1 MRGFFDTQINKIM
14 SNYEIVINDI
24 KLNFKDSKYSTSQL
38 LDNTGLDKN
47 TARDAIKNKTS
58 RSISNYIRFYRLN
71 YAQELLKKGEKNVSE
86 IAYDSGF
93 SSLSYFS
100 KSFKDE
106 FGYSPNA
113 SLNNVKLTRQFKTA
127 MISAIQNKKNLSY
140 LVYSILLIFIVI
152 LLVPYFNFIDNSEK
166 ENKKLML
173 QDYSK
178 INNLEYNT
186 LLINDTVLL
195 SPKMRNYNISWRTSD
210 NFEWCKL
217 TKLNDSFALF
227 PTKMSSD
234 YNQIKV
240 EQPGKESF
248 QFFTSAKMF
257 KNVKVTLDD
266 KQDEEGIYF
275 PETDLFLANTN
286 YSKSHENLLIKPFY
300 MDRYEVSNKEFKEFV
315 DANGYYREEYWPT
328 KLMHNGTEISFND
341 VKTSFVDKSN
351 FPSPK
356 NWVQGTYENGKD
368 LFPVSG
374 ISWYEA
380 SAYAKFRNMSLPS
393 VAEWFYAFDRNRP
406 ERALKNANINSYN
419 YTKSRI
425 ESNSVN
431 NNGIFDMAGN
441 VREWVSNNIKDDHSK
456 GILGGSFADDTYVP
470 FDFYSQYA
478 WNRSSYNGLRL
489 VKKIEPDNSG
499 EIFYKREKLRNFYE
513 NYRTT
518 EKEWNLME
526 SLYMYDKNK
535 ISFESVNTSKVTG
548 QEFYCTSSN
557 VISSNMTMPIHHLQ
571 ANPNVKSKKAII
583 YFPGS
588 NALYRD
594 KLNYPTS
601 VTAMVNSGIDV
612 IFPEYLSTYSRKD
625 EMKTDIGN
633 TSMNYRD
640 HLITWVKEVRYA
652 VDYAI
657 ENGYEPHYFGV
668 SWGGQVGVNILAIEK
683 RFKTGVLFVGG
694 ISLDDV
700 REEIQPEK
708 YAARIKT
715 PTLLLNG
722 RYDFYFPYQSSQL
735 PLYNLMDL
743 NDNNKRH
750 VVVDYAHYVPMHI
763 VRDETL
769 KWINNK

>member
-1 MRGFFDTQINKIM
+1 MK
-14 SNYEIVINDI
+14 SNYEVVLEDIN
-24 KLNFKDSKYSTSQL
+24 LNFKDSKYSTSQL
-38 LDNTGLDKN
+38 LENTGLDKN

-71 YAQELLKKGEKNVSE
+71 YAQELLKTGKKNVSE

-113 SLNNVKLTRQFKTA
+113 SLNNTKLTRQFKNA
-127 MISAIQNKKNLSY
+127 MISVIRNKSNLSY
-140 LVYSILLIFIVI
+140 LIYSILFALILI
-152 LLVPYFNFIDNSEK
+152 LLVPYINVIDNSEK

-173 QDYSK
+173 QEYSK
-178 INNLEYNT
+178 INNLEYES
-186 LLINDTVLL
+186 LLINDSVLL
-195 SPKMRNYNISWRTSD
+195 SKKIRNYNISWRTSD
-210 NFEWCKL
+210 KFEWSKL
-217 TKLNDSFALF
+217 TKINDSLVLF
-227 PTKMSSD
+227 PSELISV

-240 EQPGKESF
+240 EQDGKESF
-248 QFFTSAKMF
+248 QFFTSARNF
-257 KNVKVTLDD
+257 KNVKITLDN
-266 KQDEEGIYF
+266 KLNEEGVYF

-300 MDRYEVSNKEFKEFV
+300 MDKYEVSNKDYKEFV
-315 DANGYYREEYWPT
+315 DANGYYREEFWPID
-328 KLMHNGTEISFND
+328 LMYEGEPISFND
-341 VKTSFVDKSN
+341 VKTTFVDKAN

-356 NWVQGTYENGKD
+356 DWYQGTYENGKE
-368 LFPVSG
+368 LYPVSG

-380 SAYAKFRNMSLPS
+380 YAYAKFRNMSLPS

-425 ESNSVN
+425 ESDSEN

-441 VREWVSNNIKDDHSK
+441 VREWVSNNIKDENSR
-456 GILGGSFADDTYVP
+456 GILGGSFVDDTYVP
-470 FDFYSQYA
+470 FEFYSQNA
-478 WNRSSYNGLRL
+478 WNRSSYNGIRL
-489 VKKIEPDNSG
+489 VKKIESDNSG
-499 EIFYKREKLRNFYE
+499 EIFYKREKIRNFYE

-518 EKEWNLME
+518 EKEWDLIE
-526 SLYMYDKNK
+526 SLFMYDKNN
-535 ISFESVNTSKVTG
+535 INFEHLETSKVTD
-548 QEFYCTSSN
+548 QEFYCRSSNITSSN
-557 VISSNMTMPIHHLQ
+557 FTMPVHHLLSD
-571 ANPNVKSKKAII
+571 PEIKSKKALI

-588 NALYRD
+588 NALLRD
-594 KLNYPTS
+594 KITYPTWM
-601 VTAMVNSGIDV
+601 TEMVNSGVDV
-612 IFPEYLSTYSRKD
+612 IFPEYLSTYSRQD
-625 EMKTDIGN
+625 GIVTDIGN
-633 TSMNYRD
+633 TTMNYRD

-657 ENGYEPHYFGV
+657 QNGYEPHYFGV
-668 SWGGQVGVNILAIEK
+668 SWGGQVGVNILAIED
-683 RFKTGVLFVGG
+683 RFKTGILYVGG
-694 ISLDDV
+694 ISLDNV

-735 PLYNLMDL
+735 PLFNLMNL
-743 NDNNKRH
+743 DNNSKRH
-750 VVVDYAHYVPMHI
+750 VVVDYAHYVPTHI
-763 VRDETL
+763 VREETL
-769 KWINNK
+769 EWINNK

>member
-1 MRGFFDTQINKIM
+1 MK
-14 SNYEIVINDI
+14 SNYEIVLEDIN
-24 KLNFKDSKYSTSQL
+24 LNFKDSKYSTSQL
-38 LDNTGLDKN
+38 LENTGLDKN

-71 YAQELLKKGEKNVSE
+71 YAQELLKTGKKNVSE

-113 SLNNVKLTRQFKTA
+113 SLNNIKLTRQFKNT
-127 MISAIQNKKNLSY
+127 MISVIRNKSNLSY
-140 LVYSILLIFIVI
+140 LIYSILFALILI
-152 LLVPYFNFIDNSEK
+152 LLVPYINVIDNSEK

-173 QDYSK
+173 QEYSK
-178 INNLEYNT
+178 INNLEYES
-186 LLINDTVLL
+186 LLINDSVLL
-195 SPKMRNYNISWRTSD
+195 SKKIRNYNISWRTSD
-210 NFEWCKL
+210 KFKWSKL
-217 TKLNDSFALF
+217 TKINDSLVLF
-227 PTKMSSD
+227 PSELISV

-240 EQPGKESF
+240 EQDGKESF
-248 QFFTSAKMF
+248 QFFTSARMF
-257 KNVKVTLDD
+257 NQIKITLDD
-266 KQDEEGIYF
+266 KLDEEGIYF
-275 PETDLFLANTN
+275 PERDVFLANTN

-300 MDRYEVSNKEFKEFV
+300 MDKYEVSNKDYKEFV
-315 DANGYYREEYWPT
+315 DSNGYYREEFWPVD
-328 KLMHNGTEISFND
+328 LMHEGKKISFSE
-341 VKTSFVDKSN
+341 VKTSFVDKAN

-356 NWVQGTYENGKD
+356 DWYQGTYENGKE
-368 LFPVSG
+368 LYPVSG

-380 SAYAKFRNMSLPS
+380 YAYAKFRNMSLPS

-425 ESNSVN
+425 ESDSEN

-441 VREWVSNNIKDDHSK
+441 VREWVSNNIKDKNSR

-470 FDFYSQYA
+470 FDFYSQNA
-478 WNRSSYNGLRL
+478 WNRSSYNGIRL

-513 NYRTT
+513 NFRTT
-518 EKEWNLME
+518 DKEWDLIE
-526 SLYMYDKNK
+526 SLFMYDKNK
-535 ISFESVNTSKVTG
+535 VNFEQLETSKVTG
-548 QEFYCTSSN
+548 QEFYC
-557 VISSNMTMPIHHLQ
+557 ISSNIITSNTTIPVHHLQ

-594 KLNYPTS
+594 KLNYPAS
-601 VTAMVNSGIDV
+601 VTAIVNSGVDV

-625 EMKTDIGN
+625 GMKTDIGN
-633 TSMNYRD
+633 TTMNYRD

-657 ENGYEPHYFGV
+657 QNGYEPHYFGV
-668 SWGGQVGVNILAIEK
+668 SWGGQVGVNILAIEN
-683 RFKTGVLFVGG
+683 RFKTGILYVGG
-694 ISLDDV
+694 ISLDEV

-735 PLYNLMDL
+735 PLFNLMNLD
-743 NDNNKRH
+743 NNNKRH
-750 VVVDYAHYVPMHI
+750 VVVDYAHYVPTHI
-763 VRDETL
+763 VKEETL

>member
-127 MISAIQNKKNLSY
+127 MISTIQNKKNLSY

-240 EQPGKESF
+240 EQAGKESF

-257 KNVKVTLDD
+257 KNVKITLDD

-275 PETDLFLANTN
+275 PEIDLFLANTN

-470 FDFYSQYA
+470 FDFYSQDA

-769 KWINNK
+769 KWIYNK

>member
-71 YAQELLKKGEKNVSE
+71 YAQELLKKGKKNVSE

-127 MISAIQNKKNLSY
+127 MISTIQNKKNLSY

-217 TKLNDSFALF
+217 TKINDSLALF
-227 PTKMSSD
+227 PSEIISV

-441 VREWVSNNIKDDHSK
+441 VREWVSNNIIDDHSK

-470 FDFYSQYA
+470 FDFYSQDA

>member
-1 MRGFFDTQINKIM
+1 MK
-14 SNYEIVINDI
+14 SNYEIVLEDIN
-24 KLNFKDSKYSTSQL
+24 LNFKDSKYSTSQL
-38 LDNTGLDKN
+38 LENTGLDKN

-71 YAQELLKKGEKNVSE
+71 YAQELLKTGKKNVSE

-113 SLNNVKLTRQFKTA
+113 SLNNVKLTRQFKNA
-127 MISAIQNKKNLSY
+127 MISVIRNKSNLSY
-140 LVYSILLIFIVI
+140 LIYSILFALILI
-152 LLVPYFNFIDNSEK
+152 LLVPYINVIDNSEK

-173 QDYSK
+173 QEYSK
-178 INNLEYNT
+178 INNLEYES
-186 LLINDTVLL
+186 LLINDSVLL
-195 SPKMRNYNISWRTSD
+195 SKKIRNYNISWRTSD
-210 NFEWCKL
+210 KFEWSKL
-217 TKLNDSFALF
+217 TKINDSLVLF
-227 PTKMSSD
+227 PSELISV

-240 EQPGKESF
+240 EQDGKESF
-248 QFFTSAKMF
+248 QFFTSARNF
-257 KNVKVTLDD
+257 KNVKITLDN
-266 KQDEEGIYF
+266 KLNEEGVYF
-275 PETDLFLANTN
+275 PERDVFLANTN

-300 MDRYEVSNKEFKEFV
+300 MDKYEVSNKDYKEFV
-315 DANGYYREEYWPT
+315 DANGYYREEFWPIDI
-328 KLMHNGTEISFND
+328 MYEGEPISFND
-341 VKTSFVDKSN
+341 VKTTFVDKAN

-356 NWVQGTYENGKD
+356 DWYQGTYENGKE
-368 LFPVSG
+368 LYPVSG

-380 SAYAKFRNMSLPS
+380 YAYAKFRNMSLPS

-425 ESNSVN
+425 ESDSEN

-441 VREWVSNNIKDDHSK
+441 VREWVSNNIKDENSR
-456 GILGGSFADDTYVP
+456 GILGGSFVDDTYVP
-470 FDFYSQYA
+470 FEFYSQNA
-478 WNRSSYNGLRL
+478 WNRSSYNGIRL
-489 VKKIEPDNSG
+489 VKKIESDNSG

-518 EKEWNLME
+518 EKEWDLIE
-526 SLYMYDKNK
+526 SLFMYDKNN
-535 ISFESVNTSKVTG
+535 INFEQFETSKVTD
-548 QEFYCTSSN
+548 QEFYCRSSNITSSN
-557 VISSNMTMPIHHLQ
+557 FTMPVHHLLSD
-571 ANPNVKSKKAII
+571 PEIKSKKALI

-588 NALYRD
+588 NALLRD
-594 KLNYPTS
+594 KITYPTWM
-601 VTAMVNSGIDV
+601 TEMVNSGVDV
-612 IFPEYLSTYSRKD
+612 IFPEYLSTYSRQD
-625 EMKTDIGN
+625 GMNTDIGN
-633 TSMNYRD
+633 TTMNYRD

-657 ENGYEPHYFGV
+657 QNGYEPHYFGV
-668 SWGGQVGVNILAIEK
+668 SWGGQVGVNILAIED
-683 RFKTGVLFVGG
+683 RFKTGILYVGG

-735 PLYNLMDL
+735 PLFNLMNLD
-743 NDNNKRH
+743 NNNKRH
-750 VVVDYAHYVPMHI
+750 VVVDYAHYVPPHI
-763 VRDETL
+763 VREETL
-769 KWINNK
+769 EWINNK

>member
-1 MRGFFDTQINKIM
+1 MKTQICHVMK
-14 SNYEIVINDI
+14 SNYEIVLNDI
-24 KLNFKDSKYSTSQL
+24 NLNFKDSKYSTSQL
-38 LDNTGLDKN
+38 LENTGLDKN

-71 YAQELLKKGEKNVSE
+71 YAQELLKTGKKNVSE

-113 SLNNVKLTRQFKTA
+113 SLNNIKLTRQFKNT
-127 MISAIQNKKNLSY
+127 MISVIRNKSNLSY
-140 LVYSILLIFIVI
+140 LIYSVLFTLIILLLI
-152 LLVPYFNFIDNSEK
+152 PYVNKVDNYEK

-173 QDYSK
+173 QEYSK
-178 INNLEYNT
+178 INNLEYQS

-195 SPKMRNYNISWRTSD
+195 SKKIRNYNISWRTSD
-210 NFEWCKL
+210 KFGWSKL
-217 TKLNDSFALF
+217 AKINDSLVLF
-227 PTKMSSD
+227 PSKLISI

-240 EQPGKESF
+240 EQEGKESF
-248 QFFTSAKMF
+248 QFFTSARNF
-257 KNVKVTLDD
+257 KNVKITLDN
-266 KQDEEGIYF
+266 KLNEEGIYF
-275 PETDLFLANTN
+275 PETELFLANTN

-300 MDRYEVSNKEFKEFV
+300 MDKYEVSNKDYKEFV
-315 DANGYYREEYWPT
+315 DANGYYREEFWPVD
-328 KLMHNGTEISFND
+328 LMHEGKKISFNE
-341 VKTSFVDKSN
+341 VKTSFVDKAN

-356 NWVQGTYENGKD
+356 DWYQGTYENGKD
-368 LFPVSG
+368 LYPVSG

-425 ESNSVN
+425 ESDSEN

-441 VREWVSNNIKDDHSK
+441 VREWVSNNIKDNQSR

-470 FDFYSQYA
+470 FDFYSQNA
-478 WNRSSYNGLRL
+478 WNRSSYNGIRL
-489 VKKIEPDNSG
+489 VKKIESDNSG

-518 EKEWNLME
+518 EKEWDLIE
-526 SLYMYDKNK
+526 SLFMYDKNN
-535 ISFESVNTSKVTG
+535 INFEQLNTSKVTG

-557 VISSNMTMPIHHLQ
+557 IITSNMTMPVHHLR
-571 ANPNVKSKKAII
+571 ADPEIKSKKALI

-594 KLNYPTS
+594 KITYPTWM
-601 VTAMVNSGIDV
+601 TEMVNSGVDV
-612 IFPEYLSTYSRKD
+612 IFPENLSTYSRQD
-625 EMKTDIGN
+625 GMQTDIGN

-657 ENGYEPHYFGV
+657 QNGYEPHYFGV
-668 SWGGQVGVNILAIEK
+668 SWGGQVGVNILAIED
-683 RFKTGVLFVGG
+683 RFKTGILYVGG

-735 PLYNLMDL
+735 PLYNLMNLD
-743 NDNNKRH
+743 NNNKRH

-763 VRDETL
+763 VREETL
-769 KWINNK
+769 KWINDR

>member
-1 MRGFFDTQINKIM
+1 MK
-14 SNYEIVINDI
+14 SNYEIVLNDI
-24 KLNFKDSKYSTSQL
+24 NLNFKDSKYSTSQL
-38 LDNTGLDKN
+38 LENTGLDKN

-71 YAQELLKKGEKNVSE
+71 YAQELLKTGEKNVSE

-113 SLNNVKLTRQFKTA
+113 SLNNIKLTRQFKNT
-127 MISAIQNKKNLSY
+127 MISVIRNKSNLSY
-140 LVYSILLIFIVI
+140 LIYSVLFTLIIL
-152 LLVPYFNFIDNSEK
+152 LLVPYVNKVDNFEK

-173 QDYSK
+173 QEYSK
-178 INNLEYNT
+178 INNLEYQS

-195 SPKMRNYNISWRTSD
+195 SQKIRDYNISWRTSD
-210 NFEWCKL
+210 KFGWSKL
-217 TKLNDSFALF
+217 TKINDSLVLF
-227 PTKMSSD
+227 PSKLISV

-240 EQPGKESF
+240 EQEGKESF
-248 QFFTSAKMF
+248 QFFTSALNF
-257 KNVKVTLDD
+257 KYVKITLDNKLNED
-266 KQDEEGIYF
+266 GVYF
-275 PETDLFLANTN
+275 PETELFLANTN

-300 MDRYEVSNKEFKEFV
+300 MDKYEVSNKDYKEFV
-315 DANGYYREEYWPT
+315 DANGYYREEFWPVD
-328 KLMHNGTEISFND
+328 LMHEGKKISFNE
-341 VKTSFVDKSN
+341 VKTSFVDKTN

-356 NWVQGTYENGKD
+356 DWYQGTYENGKD
-368 LFPVSG
+368 LYPVSG

-380 SAYAKFRNMSLPS
+380 TAYAKFKNMSLPS

-425 ESNSVN
+425 ESDSEN

-441 VREWVSNNIKDDHSK
+441 VREWVSNNIKDKQSK

-470 FDFYSQYA
+470 FDFYSQNA
-478 WNRSSYNGLRL
+478 WNRSSYNGIRL
-489 VKKIEPDNSG
+489 VKKIETDNSG
-499 EIFYKREKLRNFYE
+499 EIFYKREKLRNFYD

-518 EKEWNLME
+518 EKEWNLIE
-526 SLYMYDKNK
+526 SLFMYDKNN
-535 ISFESVNTSKVTG
+535 INIEQLNTSKVTG

-557 VISSNMTMPIHHLQ
+557 IITSNMTMPVHHLR
-571 ANPNVKSKKAII
+571 ADPEIKSKKALI

-594 KLNYPTS
+594 KITYPTW
-601 VTAMVNSGIDV
+601 VTEMVNSGVDV
-612 IFPEYLSTYSRKD
+612 IFPEYLSTYSRQD
-625 EMKTDIGN
+625 GVKTDIGN

-657 ENGYEPHYFGV
+657 QNGYEPHYFGV
-668 SWGGQVGVNILAIEK
+668 SWGGQVGVNILAIED
-683 RFKTGVLFVGG
+683 RFKTGILFVGG

-735 PLYNLMDL
+735 PLFNLMNLD
-743 NDNNKRH
+743 NNNKRH

-763 VRDETL
+763 VREETL
-769 KWINNK
+769 KWINDR

>member
-38 LDNTGLDKN
+38 LDNTGLDKT

-127 MISAIQNKKNLSY
+127 MISTIQNKKNLSY

-769 KWINNK
+769 EWINNK

>member
-1 MRGFFDTQINKIM
+1 MK
-14 SNYEIVINDI
+14 SNYEVVLEDIN
-24 KLNFKDSKYSTSQL
+24 LNFKDSKYSTSQL
-38 LDNTGLDKN
+38 LENTGLDKN

-71 YAQELLKKGEKNVSE
+71 YAQELLKTGKKNVSE

-113 SLNNVKLTRQFKTA
+113 SLNNTKLTRQFKNA
-127 MISAIQNKKNLSY
+127 MISVIRNKSNLSY
-140 LVYSILLIFIVI
+140 LIYSILFALILI
-152 LLVPYFNFIDNSEK
+152 LLVPYINVIDNSEK

-173 QDYSK
+173 QEYSK
-178 INNLEYNT
+178 INNLEYES
-186 LLINDTVLL
+186 LLINDSVLL
-195 SPKMRNYNISWRTSD
+195 SKKIRNYNISWRTSD
-210 NFEWCKL
+210 KFEWSKL
-217 TKLNDSFALF
+217 TKINDSLVLF
-227 PTKMSSD
+227 PSELISV

-240 EQPGKESF
+240 EQDGKESF
-248 QFFTSAKMF
+248 QFFTSARNF
-257 KNVKVTLDD
+257 KNVKITLDN
-266 KQDEEGIYF
+266 KLNEEGVYF

-300 MDRYEVSNKEFKEFV
+300 MDKYEVSNKDYKEFV
-315 DANGYYREEYWPT
+315 DANGYYREEFWPID
-328 KLMHNGTEISFND
+328 LMYEGEPISFND
-341 VKTSFVDKSN
+341 VKTTFVDKAN

-356 NWVQGTYENGKD
+356 DWYQGTYENGKE
-368 LFPVSG
+368 LYPVSG

-380 SAYAKFRNMSLPS
+380 YAYAKFRNMSLPS

-425 ESNSVN
+425 ESDSEN

-441 VREWVSNNIKDDHSK
+441 VREWVSNNIKDENSR
-456 GILGGSFADDTYVP
+456 GILGGSFVDDTYVP
-470 FDFYSQYA
+470 FEFYSQNA
-478 WNRSSYNGLRL
+478 WNRSSYNGIRL
-489 VKKIEPDNSG
+489 VKKIESDNSG

-518 EKEWNLME
+518 EKEWDLIE
-526 SLYMYDKNK
+526 SLFMYDKNN
-535 ISFESVNTSKVTG
+535 INFEHLETSKVTD
-548 QEFYCTSSN
+548 QEFYCRSSNITSSN
-557 VISSNMTMPIHHLQ
+557 FTMPVHHLLSD
-571 ANPNVKSKKAII
+571 PEIKSKKALI

-588 NALYRD
+588 NALLRD
-594 KLNYPTS
+594 KITYPTWM
-601 VTAMVNSGIDV
+601 TEMVNSGVDV
-612 IFPEYLSTYSRKD
+612 IFPEYLSTYSRQD
-625 EMKTDIGN
+625 GIVTDIGN
-633 TSMNYRD
+633 TTMNYRD

-657 ENGYEPHYFGV
+657 QNGYEPHYFGV
-668 SWGGQVGVNILAIEK
+668 SWGGQVGVNILAIED
-683 RFKTGVLFVGG
+683 RFKTGILYVGG
-694 ISLDDV
+694 ISLDNV

-735 PLYNLMDL
+735 PLFNLMNL
-743 NDNNKRH
+743 DNNSKRH
-750 VVVDYAHYVPMHI
+750 VVVDYAHYVPTHI
-763 VRDETL
+763 VREETL
-769 KWINNK
+769 EWINNK

>member
-1 MRGFFDTQINKIM
+1 MK
-14 SNYEIVINDI
+14 SNYEVVLEDIN
-24 KLNFKDSKYSTSQL
+24 LNFKDSKYSTSQL
-38 LDNTGLDKN
+38 LENTGLDKN

-71 YAQELLKKGEKNVSE
+71 YAQELLKTGKKNVSE

-113 SLNNVKLTRQFKTA
+113 SLNNTKLTRQFKNA
-127 MISAIQNKKNLSY
+127 MISVIRNKSNLSY
-140 LVYSILLIFIVI
+140 LIYSILFALILI
-152 LLVPYFNFIDNSEK
+152 LLVPYINVIDNSEK

-173 QDYSK
+173 QEYSK
-178 INNLEYNT
+178 INNLEYES
-186 LLINDTVLL
+186 LLINDSVLL
-195 SPKMRNYNISWRTSD
+195 SKKIRNYNISWRTSD
-210 NFEWCKL
+210 KFEWSKL
-217 TKLNDSFALF
+217 TKINDSLALF
-227 PTKMSSD
+227 PSELISV

-240 EQPGKESF
+240 EQDGKESF
-248 QFFTSAKMF
+248 QFFTSARNF
-257 KNVKVTLDD
+257 KNVKITLDN
-266 KQDEEGIYF
+266 KLNEEGVYF

-300 MDRYEVSNKEFKEFV
+300 MDKYEVSNKDYKEFV
-315 DANGYYREEYWPT
+315 DANGYYREEFWPIDI
-328 KLMHNGTEISFND
+328 MYEGEPISFND
-341 VKTSFVDKSN
+341 VKTTFVDKAN

-356 NWVQGTYENGKD
+356 DWYQGTYENGKE
-368 LFPVSG
+368 LYPVSG

-380 SAYAKFRNMSLPS
+380 YAYAKFRNMSLPS

-425 ESNSVN
+425 ESDSEN

-441 VREWVSNNIKDDHSK
+441 VREWVSNNIKDENSR
-456 GILGGSFADDTYVP
+456 GILGGSFVDDTYVP
-470 FDFYSQYA
+470 FEFYSQNA
-478 WNRSSYNGLRL
+478 WNRSSYNGIRL

-513 NYRTT
+513 NFKTT
-518 EKEWNLME
+518 DKEWDLIE
-526 SLYMYDKNK
+526 SLFMYDKNK
-535 ISFESVNTSKVTG
+535 VNFEQLETSKVTG
-548 QEFYCTSSN
+548 QEFYCRSSN
-557 VISSNMTMPIHHLQ
+557 ITSPNFTMPVHHLLSD
-571 ANPNVKSKKAII
+571 PEIKSKKALI

-588 NALYRD
+588 NALLRD
-594 KLNYPTS
+594 KITYPTWM
-601 VTAMVNSGIDV
+601 TEMVNSGVDV
-612 IFPEYLSTYSRKD
+612 IFPEYLSTYSRQD
-625 EMKTDIGN
+625 GMNTDIGN
-633 TSMNYRD
+633 TTMNYRD

-657 ENGYEPHYFGV
+657 QNGYEPHYFGV
-668 SWGGQVGVNILAIEK
+668 SWGGQVGVNILAIED
-683 RFKTGVLFVGG
+683 RFKTGILYVGG

-735 PLYNLMDL
+735 PLFNLMNL
-743 NDNNKRH
+743 DNNSKRH
-750 VVVDYAHYVPMHI
+750 VVVDYAHYVPTHI
-763 VRDETL
+763 VREETL
-769 KWINNK
+769 EWINNK

>member
-1 MRGFFDTQINKIM
+1 MK
-14 SNYEIVINDI
+14 SNYEIVLEDIN
-24 KLNFKDSKYSTSQL
+24 LNFKDSKYSTSQL
-38 LDNTGLDKN
+38 LENTGLDKN

-58 RSISNYIRFYRLN
+58 RSISNYIRFFRLN
-71 YAQELLKKGEKNVSE
+71 YAQELLKTGKKNVSE

-113 SLNNVKLTRQFKTA
+113 SLNNVKLTRQFKNT
-127 MISAIQNKKNLSY
+127 MISVIRNKSNLSY
-140 LVYSILLIFIVI
+140 LIYSLLFALILI
-152 LLVPYFNFIDNSEK
+152 LLVPYINVIDNSEK

-173 QDYSK
+173 QEYSK
-178 INNLEYNT
+178 INNLEYES
-186 LLINDTVLL
+186 LLINDSVLL
-195 SPKMRNYNISWRTSD
+195 SKKIRNYNISWRTSD
-210 NFEWCKL
+210 KFKWSKL
-217 TKLNDSFALF
+217 TKINDSLVLF
-227 PTKMSSD
+227 PSELISV

-240 EQPGKESF
+240 EQDGKESF
-248 QFFTSAKMF
+248 QFFTSARMF
-257 KNVKVTLDD
+257 NQIKITLDN
-266 KQDEEGIYF
+266 KLNEEGIYF

-300 MDRYEVSNKEFKEFV
+300 MDKYEVSNKDYKEFV
-315 DANGYYREEYWPT
+315 DSNGYYRDEFWPLD
-328 KLMHNGTEISFND
+328 LMHEGKKISFSE
-341 VKTSFVDKSN
+341 VKTSFVDKAN

-356 NWVQGTYENGKD
+356 DWYQGTYENGKE
-368 LFPVSG
+368 LYPVSG

-380 SAYAKFRNMSLPS
+380 YAYANFRNMSLPS

-425 ESNSVN
+425 ESDSEN

-441 VREWVSNNIKDDHSK
+441 VREWVSNNIKDENSR

-470 FDFYSQYA
+470 FDFYSQNA
-478 WNRSSYNGLRL
+478 WNRSSYNGIRL

-499 EIFYKREKLRNFYE
+499 EIFYKREKLRNFYD

-518 EKEWNLME
+518 ENEWDLIE
-526 SLYMYDKNK
+526 SLFMYDKNN
-535 ISFESVNTSKVTG
+535 ISFEQVNTSKVNG
-548 QEFYCTSSN
+548 QEFYCTSFN
-557 VISSNMTMPIHHLQ
+557 IITSNMTMPVHHLR
-571 ANPNVKSKKAII
+571 ADPEIKSKKAII

-594 KLNYPTS
+594 KITYPTW
-601 VTAMVNSGIDV
+601 VTEMVNSGVDV
-612 IFPEYLSTYSRKD
+612 IFPEYLSTYSRQD
-625 EMKTDIGN
+625 GVKTDIGN

-657 ENGYEPHYFGV
+657 QNGYEPHYFGV
-668 SWGGQVGVNILAIEK
+668 SWGGQVGVNILAIED
-683 RFKTGVLFVGG
+683 RFKTGILFVGG

-735 PLYNLMDL
+735 PLFNLMNLD
-743 NDNNKRH
+743 NNNKRH

-763 VRDETL
+763 VKEETL
-769 KWINNK
+769 KWINDR

>member
-1 MRGFFDTQINKIM
+1 MK
-14 SNYEIVINDI
+14 SNYEIVLEDIN
-24 KLNFKDSKYSTSQL
+24 LNFKDSKYSTSQL
-38 LDNTGLDKN
+38 LENTGLDKN

-58 RSISNYIRFYRLN
+58 RSISNYIRFFRLN
-71 YAQELLKKGEKNVSE
+71 YAQELLKTGKKNVSE

-113 SLNNVKLTRQFKTA
+113 SLNNVKLTRQFKNT
-127 MISAIQNKKNLSY
+127 MISVIRNKSNLSY
-140 LVYSILLIFIVI
+140 LIYSLLFALILI
-152 LLVPYFNFIDNSEK
+152 LLVPYINVIDNSEK

-173 QDYSK
+173 QEYSK
-178 INNLEYNT
+178 INNLEYES
-186 LLINDTVLL
+186 LLINDSVLL
-195 SPKMRNYNISWRTSD
+195 SKKIRNYNISWRTSD
-210 NFEWCKL
+210 KFKWSKL
-217 TKLNDSFALF
+217 TKINDSLVLF
-227 PTKMSSD
+227 PSELISV

-240 EQPGKESF
+240 EQDGKESF
-248 QFFTSAKMF
+248 QFFTSARMF
-257 KNVKVTLDD
+257 NQIKITLDN
-266 KQDEEGIYF
+266 KLNEEGIYF

-300 MDRYEVSNKEFKEFV
+300 MDKYEVSNKDYKEFV
-315 DANGYYREEYWPT
+315 DSNGYYRDEFWPLD
-328 KLMHNGTEISFND
+328 LMHEGKKISFSE
-341 VKTSFVDKSN
+341 VKTSFVDKAN

-356 NWVQGTYENGKD
+356 DWYQGTYENGKE
-368 LFPVSG
+368 LYPVSG

-380 SAYAKFRNMSLPS
+380 YAYANFRNMSLPS

-425 ESNSVN
+425 ESDSEN

-441 VREWVSNNIKDDHSK
+441 VREWVSNNIKDENSR

-470 FDFYSQYA
+470 FDFYSQNA
-478 WNRSSYNGLRL
+478 WNRSSYNGIRL

-499 EIFYKREKLRNFYE
+499 EIFYKREKLRNFYD

-526 SLYMYDKNK
+526 SLFMYDKNN
-535 ISFESVNTSKVTG
+535 ISFEQVNTSKVNG
-548 QEFYCTSSN
+548 QEFYCTSFN
-557 VISSNMTMPIHHLQ
+557 IITSNMTMPVHHLR
-571 ANPNVKSKKAII
+571 ADPEIKSKKAII

-594 KLNYPTS
+594 KITYPTW
-601 VTAMVNSGIDV
+601 VTEMENSGVDV
-612 IFPEYLSTYSRKD
+612 IFPEYLSTYSRQD
-625 EMKTDIGN
+625 GVKTDIGN

-657 ENGYEPHYFGV
+657 QNGYEPHYFGV
-668 SWGGQVGVNILAIEK
+668 SWGGQVGVNILAIED
-683 RFKTGVLFVGG
+683 RFKTGILFVGG

-735 PLYNLMDL
+735 PLFNLMNLD
-743 NDNNKRH
+743 NNNKRH

-763 VRDETL
+763 VREETL
-769 KWINNK
+769 KWINDR

>member
-1 MRGFFDTQINKIM
+1 MK
-14 SNYEIVINDI
+14 SNYEVVLEDIN
-24 KLNFKDSKYSTSQL
+24 LNFKDSKYSTSQL
-38 LDNTGLDKN
+38 LENTGLDKN

-71 YAQELLKKGEKNVSE
+71 YAQELLKTGKKNVSE

-113 SLNNVKLTRQFKTA
+113 SLNNVKLTRQFKNT
-127 MISAIQNKKNLSY
+127 MISVIRNKSNLSN
-140 LVYSILLIFIVI
+140 LIYSVLFTLIILLLI
-152 LLVPYFNFIDNSEK
+152 PYVNKVDNYEK

-173 QDYSK
+173 QEYSK
-178 INNLEYNT
+178 INNLEYQS

-195 SPKMRNYNISWRTSD
+195 SKKIRNYNISWRTSD
-210 NFEWCKL
+210 KFGWSKI
-217 TKLNDSFALF
+217 TKINDSLALF
-227 PTKMSSD
+227 PSELISV

-240 EQPGKESF
+240 EQDGKESF
-248 QFFTSAKMF
+248 QFFTSARNF
-257 KNVKVTLDD
+257 KYVKITLDN
-266 KQDEEGIYF
+266 KLNEEGIYF
-275 PETDLFLANTN
+275 PETVLFLANTN

-300 MDRYEVSNKEFKEFV
+300 MDKYEVSNKDYKEFV
-315 DANGYYREEYWPT
+315 DANGYYREEFWPVD
-328 KLMHNGTEISFND
+328 LMHEGKKISFNE
-341 VKTSFVDKSN
+341 VKTSFVDKAN

-356 NWVQGTYENGKD
+356 DWYQGTYENGKD
-368 LFPVSG
+368 LYPVSG

-425 ESNSVN
+425 ESDSEN

-441 VREWVSNNIKDDHSK
+441 VREWVSNNIKDENSR
-456 GILGGSFADDTYVP
+456 GILGGSFVDDTYVP
-470 FDFYSQYA
+470 FEFYSQNA
-478 WNRSSYNGLRL
+478 WNRSSYNGIRL
-489 VKKIEPDNSG
+489 VKKIESDNSG

-518 EKEWNLME
+518 EKEWDLIE
-526 SLYMYDKNK
+526 SLFMYDKNN
-535 ISFESVNTSKVTG
+535 INFEHLETSKVND
-548 QEFYCTSSN
+548 QEFYCRSSNITSSN
-557 VISSNMTMPIHHLQ
+557 FIMPVHHLLSD
-571 ANPNVKSKKAII
+571 PEIKSKKALI

-588 NALYRD
+588 NALLRD
-594 KLNYPTS
+594 KITYPTWM
-601 VTAMVNSGIDV
+601 TEMVNSGVDV
-612 IFPEYLSTYSRKD
+612 IFPEYLSTYSRQD
-625 EMKTDIGN
+625 GMNTDIGN
-633 TSMNYRD
+633 TTMNYRD

-657 ENGYEPHYFGV
+657 QNGYEPHYFGV
-668 SWGGQVGVNILAIEK
+668 SWGGQVGVNILAIED
-683 RFKTGVLFVGG
+683 RFKTGILYVGG

-735 PLYNLMDL
+735 PLFNLMNL
-743 NDNNKRH
+743 DNNSKRH
-750 VVVDYAHYVPMHI
+750 VVVDYAHYVPTHI
-763 VRDETL
+763 VREETL
-769 KWINNK
+769 EWINNK

>member
-71 YAQELLKKGEKNVSE
+71 YAQELLKKGKKNVSE

-127 MISAIQNKKNLSY
+127 MISTIQNKKNLSY

-173 QDYSK
+173 QVYSK

-210 NFEWCKL
+210 NYEWCKL

-315 DANGYYREEYWPT
+315 DANGYYKEEYWPT

-441 VREWVSNNIKDDHSK
+441 VREWVSNNIIDDHSK

-470 FDFYSQYA
+470 FDFYSQDA

>member
-1 MRGFFDTQINKIM
+1 M

-71 YAQELLKKGEKNVSE
+71 YAQELLKKGQKNVSE

-127 MISAIQNKKNLSY
+127 MISAIQNKTNLSY

-152 LLVPYFNFIDNSEK
+152 LLVPYFNFMDSSEK

-178 INNLEYNT
+178 INNLDYNT

-195 SPKMRNYNISWRTSD
+195 SRKMRNYNISWRTSD

-217 TKLNDSFALF
+217 TKVNDSFALF
-227 PTKMSSD
+227 PTKMSSN

-240 EQPGKESF
+240 EQAGKESF

-315 DANGYYREEYWPT
+315 DSNGYYREEFWPT
-328 KLMHNGTEISFND
+328 ELMYNGTKISFND
-341 VKTSFVDKSN
+341 VKTTFVDQSN

-356 NWVQGTYENGKD
+356 DWVQGTYENGKD

-380 SAYAKFRNMSLPS
+380 YAYAKFRNMSLPS

-419 YTKSRI
+419 YSKSRI
-425 ESNSVN
+425 ESNSEN

-441 VREWVSNNIKDDHSK
+441 VREWVSNNIKDDQSK

-470 FDFYSQYA
+470 FDFYSQNA

-535 ISFESVNTSKVTG
+535 ISFEQVNTSKVNG

-588 NALYRD
+588 NALYGD

-735 PLYNLMDL
+735 PLFNLMNL
-743 NDNNKRH
+743 SDNNKRH

>member
-38 LDNTGLDKN
+38 LDNTGLDKT

-127 MISAIQNKKNLSY
+127 MISTIQNKKNLSY

-178 INNLEYNT
+178 INNLDYND

-195 SPKMRNYNISWRTSD
+195 STKMRNYNISWRTSD
-210 NFEWCKL
+210 KFEWCKL
-217 TKLNDSFALF
+217 IKINDSLVLF
-227 PTKMSSD
+227 SKELKNVN
-234 YNQIKV
+234 NQIKV
-240 EQPGKESF
+240 EQEGKESF
-248 QFFTSAKMF
+248 QFFTSATMF

-266 KQDEEGIYF
+266 KQNEEGIYF
-275 PETDLFLANTN
+275 PETNLFLANTN

-315 DANGYYREEYWPT
+315 DSNGYYREEFWPT

-535 ISFESVNTSKVTG
+535 ISFESVSTSKVTG

-750 VVVDYAHYVPMHI
+750 VVVDYAYYVPMHI

-769 KWINNK
+769 ELINNK

>member
-1 MRGFFDTQINKIM
+1 MNK
-14 SNYEIVINDI
+14 NFEIILNDI

-38 LDNTGLDKN
+38 LVNTGLEKN
-47 TARDAIKNKTS
+47 TTRELIKSKTK

-71 YAQELLKKGEKNVSE
+71 YAQELLKIGKKNVSE

-106 FGYSPNA
+106 YGYSPNA
-113 SLNNVKLTRQFKTA
+113 SLNNVKLLRQFKNA
-127 MISAIQNKKNLSY
+127 MISVIQNKNTLSY

-152 LLVPYFNFIDNSEK
+152 LLVPYFDTNDKSYED
-166 ENKKLML
+166 NKKLML
-173 QDYSK
+173 LEYSK
-178 INNLEYNT
+178 INNIEYKD

-195 SPKMRNYNISWRTSD
+195 SDKMRNYNISWRTSD

-217 TKLNDSFALF
+217 IKINDSFALF
-227 PTKMSSD
+227 PSKMSSD
-234 YNQIKV
+234 FNQIKV
-240 EQPGKESF
+240 EQLGKESF

-257 KNVKVTLDD
+257 KNVKISLDD
-266 KQDEEGIYF
+266 KQNEQGIYF
-275 PETDLFLANTN
+275 PEKKLFLANTN

-300 MDRYEVSNKEFKEFV
+300 MDKYEVSNKEYKEFV
-315 DANGYYREEYWPT
+315 DYGGYYKKEFWPT
-328 KLMHNGTEISFND
+328 HLMHNEKKINFSD
-341 VKTSFVDKSN
+341 VKTSFVDQTN

-356 NWVQGTYENGKD
+356 GWVEGTYENGKD

-380 SAYAKFRNMSLPS
+380 YAYAKFRNMSLPS

-425 ESNSVN
+425 ESNSEN
-431 NNGIFDMAGN
+431 NNGIYDMAGN
-441 VREWVSNNIKDDHSK
+441 VREWVSNNIIDNHSR

-470 FDFYSQYA
+470 FDFYSQNA
-478 WNRSSYNGLRL
+478 WNRSSYNGVRL

-513 NYRTT
+513 NYITT
-518 EKEWNLME
+518 EKEWALIE
-526 SLYMYDKNK
+526 SLFMYDKNK
-535 ISFESVNTSKVTG
+535 INFEQLNTFKVTG
-548 QEFYCTSSN
+548 QKFYCTSSN
-557 VISSNMTMPIHHLQ
+557 IIASNMTMPVHHLK
-571 ANPNVKSKKAII
+571 ANPKIKSKKALI

-594 KLNYPTS
+594 KINYPTWM
-601 VTAMVNSGIDV
+601 TEMVNSGIDV
-612 IFPEYLSTYSRKD
+612 IFPEYLSTYSRQD
-625 EMKTDIGN
+625 GMKTDIGN

-657 ENGYEPHYFGV
+657 QNGYEPHYFGV
-668 SWGGQVGVNILAIEK
+668 SWGGQVGVNILAIED
-683 RFKTGVLFVGG
+683 RFKTGILYVGG
-694 ISLDDV
+694 ISLDNV

-708 YAARIKT
+708 YAARINT

-735 PLYNLMDL
+735 PLFNLMNL
-743 NDNNKRH
+743 DNKNKRH

-763 VRDETL
+763 VKEETL
-769 KWINNK
+769 KWINDR

>member
-1 MRGFFDTQINKIM
+1 MK
-14 SNYEIVINDI
+14 SNYEIVLEDIN
-24 KLNFKDSKYSTSQL
+24 LNFKDSKYSTSQL
-38 LDNTGLDKN
+38 LENTGLDKN

-71 YAQELLKKGEKNVSE
+71 YAQELLKTGKKNVSE

-113 SLNNVKLTRQFKTA
+113 SLNNVKLTRQFKNT
-127 MISAIQNKKNLSY
+127 MISVIRNKSNLSY
-140 LVYSILLIFIVI
+140 LIYSLLFALILI
-152 LLVPYFNFIDNSEK
+152 LLVPYINVIDNSEK

-173 QDYSK
+173 QEYSK
-178 INNLEYNT
+178 INNLEYES
-186 LLINDTVLL
+186 LLINDSVLL
-195 SPKMRNYNISWRTSD
+195 SKKIRNYNISWRTSD
-210 NFEWCKL
+210 KFKWSKL
-217 TKLNDSFALF
+217 TKINDSLVLF
-227 PTKMSSD
+227 PSELISV

-240 EQPGKESF
+240 EQDGKESF
-248 QFFTSAKMF
+248 QFFTSARMF
-257 KNVKVTLDD
+257 NQIKITLDD
-266 KQDEEGIYF
+266 KLNEEGIYF

-300 MDRYEVSNKEFKEFV
+300 MDKYEVSNKDYKEFV
-315 DANGYYREEYWPT
+315 DSNGYYRDEFWPLD
-328 KLMHNGTEISFND
+328 LMHEGKKISFSE
-341 VKTSFVDKSN
+341 VKTSFVDKAN

-356 NWVQGTYENGKD
+356 DWYQGTYENGKE
-368 LFPVSG
+368 LYPVSG

-380 SAYAKFRNMSLPS
+380 YAYANFRNMSLPS

-425 ESNSVN
+425 ESDSEN

-441 VREWVSNNIKDDHSK
+441 VREWVSNNIKDENSR

-470 FDFYSQYA
+470 FDFYSQNA
-478 WNRSSYNGLRL
+478 WNRSSYNGIRL

-499 EIFYKREKLRNFYE
+499 EIFYKREKLRNFYD

-526 SLYMYDKNK
+526 SLFMYDKNN
-535 ISFESVNTSKVTG
+535 ISFEQVNTSKVNG
-548 QEFYCTSSN
+548 QEFYCTSFN
-557 VISSNMTMPIHHLQ
+557 IITSNMTMPVHHLR
-571 ANPNVKSKKAII
+571 ADPEIKSKKAII

-594 KLNYPTS
+594 KITYPTW
-601 VTAMVNSGIDV
+601 VTEMVNSGVDV
-612 IFPEYLSTYSRKD
+612 IFPEYLSTYSRQD
-625 EMKTDIGN
+625 GVKTDIGN

-657 ENGYEPHYFGV
+657 QNGYEPHYFGV
-668 SWGGQVGVNILAIEK
+668 SWGGQVGVNILAIED
-683 RFKTGVLFVGG
+683 RFKTGILFVGG

-735 PLYNLMDL
+735 PLFNLMNLD
-743 NDNNKRH
+743 NNNKRH

-763 VRDETL
+763 VREETL
-769 KWINNK
+769 KWINDR

>member
-1 MRGFFDTQINKIM
+1 MK
-14 SNYEIVINDI
+14 SNYEVVLEDIN
-24 KLNFKDSKYSTSQL
+24 LNFKDSKYSTSQL
-38 LDNTGLDKN
+38 LENTGLDKN

-71 YAQELLKKGEKNVSE
+71 YAQELLKTGKKNVSE

-113 SLNNVKLTRQFKTA
+113 SLNNTKLTRQFKNA
-127 MISAIQNKKNLSY
+127 MISVIRNKSNLSY
-140 LVYSILLIFIVI
+140 LIYLILFALILI
-152 LLVPYFNFIDNSEK
+152 LLVPYINVIDNSEK

-173 QDYSK
+173 QEYSK
-178 INNLEYNT
+178 INNLEYES
-186 LLINDTVLL
+186 LLINDSVLL
-195 SPKMRNYNISWRTSD
+195 SKKIRNYNISWRTSD
-210 NFEWCKL
+210 KFEWSKL
-217 TKLNDSFALF
+217 TKINDSLVLF
-227 PTKMSSD
+227 PSELISV

-240 EQPGKESF
+240 EQDGKESF
-248 QFFTSAKMF
+248 QFFTSARNF
-257 KNVKVTLDD
+257 KNVKITLDN
-266 KQDEEGIYF
+266 KLNEEGVYF

-300 MDRYEVSNKEFKEFV
+300 MDKYEVSNKDYKEFV
-315 DANGYYREEYWPT
+315 DANGYYREEFWPID
-328 KLMHNGTEISFND
+328 LMYEGEPISFND
-341 VKTSFVDKSN
+341 VKTTFVDKAN

-356 NWVQGTYENGKD
+356 DWYQGTYENGKE
-368 LFPVSG
+368 LYPVSG

-380 SAYAKFRNMSLPS
+380 YAYAKFRNMSLPS

-425 ESNSVN
+425 ESDSEN

-441 VREWVSNNIKDDHSK
+441 VREWVSNNIKDENSR
-456 GILGGSFADDTYVP
+456 GILGGSFVDDTYVP
-470 FDFYSQYA
+470 FEFYSQNA
-478 WNRSSYNGLRL
+478 WNRSSYNGIRL
-489 VKKIEPDNSG
+489 VKKIESDNSG

-518 EKEWNLME
+518 EKEWDLIE
-526 SLYMYDKNK
+526 SLFMYDKNN
-535 ISFESVNTSKVTG
+535 INFEHLETSKVTD
-548 QEFYCTSSN
+548 QEFYCRSSNITSSN
-557 VISSNMTMPIHHLQ
+557 FTMPVHHLLSD
-571 ANPNVKSKKAII
+571 PEIKSKKALI

-588 NALYRD
+588 NALLRD
-594 KLNYPTS
+594 KITYPTWM
-601 VTAMVNSGIDV
+601 TEMVNSGVDV
-612 IFPEYLSTYSRKD
+612 IFPEYLSTYSRQD
-625 EMKTDIGN
+625 GIVTDIGN
-633 TSMNYRD
+633 TTMNYRD

-657 ENGYEPHYFGV
+657 QNGYEPHYFGV
-668 SWGGQVGVNILAIEK
+668 SWGGQVGVNILAIED
-683 RFKTGVLFVGG
+683 RFKTGILYVGG
-694 ISLDDV
+694 ISLDNV

-735 PLYNLMDL
+735 PLFNLMNL
-743 NDNNKRH
+743 DNNSKRH
-750 VVVDYAHYVPMHI
+750 VVVDYAHYVPTHI
-763 VRDETL
+763 VREETL
-769 KWINNK
+769 EWINNK

>member
-1 MRGFFDTQINKIM
+1 MK
-14 SNYEIVINDI
+14 SNYEVVLKYIN
-24 KLNFKDSKYSTSQL
+24 LNFKDSKYSTSQL
-38 LDNTGLDKN
+38 LENTGLDKK

-71 YAQELLKKGEKNVSE
+71 YAQELLKTGKKNVSE

-113 SLNNVKLTRQFKTA
+113 SLNNTKLTRQFKNA
-127 MISAIQNKKNLSY
+127 MISVIRNKSNLTY
-140 LVYSILLIFIVI
+140 LIYSMLFALILI
-152 LLVPYFNFIDNSEK
+152 LLVPYINLIDNSEK

-173 QDYSK
+173 QEYSK
-178 INNLEYNT
+178 INNLEYES
-186 LLINDTVLL
+186 LLINDSVLL
-195 SPKMRNYNISWRTSD
+195 SKKIRNYNISWRTSD
-210 NFEWCKL
+210 KFEWSKL
-217 TKLNDSFALF
+217 TKINDSLALF
-227 PTKMSSD
+227 PSELISV

-240 EQPGKESF
+240 EQDGKESF
-248 QFFTSAKMF
+248 QFFTSARMF
-257 KNVKVTLDD
+257 NQIKITLDD
-266 KQDEEGIYF
+266 KLDEEGIYF
-275 PETDLFLANTN
+275 PERELFLANTN

-300 MDRYEVSNKEFKEFV
+300 MDKYEVSNKDYKEFV
-315 DANGYYREEYWPT
+315 DSNGYYREEFWPVD
-328 KLMHNGTEISFND
+328 LMYEGKKISFNE
-341 VKTSFVDKSN
+341 VKTSFVDKAN

-356 NWVQGTYENGKD
+356 DWYQGTYENGKE
-368 LFPVSG
+368 LYPVSG

-380 SAYAKFRNMSLPS
+380 YAYAKFRNMSLPS

-425 ESNSVN
+425 ESDSEN

-441 VREWVSNNIKDDHSK
+441 VREWVSNNIKDENSR
-456 GILGGSFADDTYVP
+456 GILGGSFVDDTYVP
-470 FDFYSQYA
+470 FEFYSQNA
-478 WNRSSYNGLRL
+478 WNRSSYNGIRL
-489 VKKIEPDNSG
+489 VKKIESDNSG

-513 NYRTT
+513 NFRTT
-518 EKEWNLME
+518 DKEWDLIE
-526 SLYMYDKNK
+526 SLFMYDKNK
-535 ISFESVNTSKVTG
+535 VNFEQLETSKVTG
-548 QEFYCTSSN
+548 QEFYCTSFNIITSN
-557 VISSNMTMPIHHLQ
+557 STMPVHHLQ

-594 KLNYPTS
+594 KLNYPASISTI
-601 VTAMVNSGIDV
+601 VNSGVDV
-612 IFPEYLSTYSRKD
+612 IFPEYLSTYSRQD
-625 EMKTDIGN
+625 GIKTDIGN
-633 TSMNYRD
+633 TTMNYRD

-657 ENGYEPHYFGV
+657 QNGYEPHYFGV
-668 SWGGQVGVNILAIEK
+668 SWGGQVGVNILAIED
-683 RFKTGVLFVGG
+683 RFKTGILYVGG
-694 ISLDDV
+694 ISLDNV

-735 PLYNLMDL
+735 PLFNLMNLD
-743 NDNNKRH
+743 NNNKRH
-750 VVVDYAHYVPMHI
+750 VVVDYAHYVPTHI
-763 VRDETL
+763 VREETL
-769 KWINNK
+769 EWINNK

>member
-1 MRGFFDTQINKIM
+1 MK
-14 SNYEIVINDI
+14 SNYEIVLEDIN
-24 KLNFKDSKYSTSQL
+24 LNFKDSKYSTSQL
-38 LDNTGLDKN
+38 LENTGLDKN

-58 RSISNYIRFYRLN
+58 RSISNYIRFFRLN
-71 YAQELLKKGEKNVSE
+71 YAQELLKTGKKNVSE

-113 SLNNVKLTRQFKTA
+113 SLNNVKLTRQFKNT
-127 MISAIQNKKNLSY
+127 MISVIRNKSNLSY
-140 LVYSILLIFIVI
+140 LIYSLLFALILI
-152 LLVPYFNFIDNSEK
+152 LLVPYINVIDNSEK

-173 QDYSK
+173 QEYSK
-178 INNLEYNT
+178 INNLEYES
-186 LLINDTVLL
+186 LLINDSVLL
-195 SPKMRNYNISWRTSD
+195 SKKIRNYNISWRTSD
-210 NFEWCKL
+210 KFKWSKL
-217 TKLNDSFALF
+217 TKINDSLVLF
-227 PTKMSSD
+227 PSELISV

-240 EQPGKESF
+240 EQDGKESF
-248 QFFTSAKMF
+248 QFFTSARMF
-257 KNVKVTLDD
+257 NQIKITLDD
-266 KQDEEGIYF
+266 KLNEEGIYF

-300 MDRYEVSNKEFKEFV
+300 MDKYEVSNKDYKEFV
-315 DANGYYREEYWPT
+315 DSNGYYRDEFWPLD
-328 KLMHNGTEISFND
+328 LMHEGKKISFSE
-341 VKTSFVDKSN
+341 VKTSFVDKAN

-356 NWVQGTYENGKD
+356 DWYQGTYENGKE
-368 LFPVSG
+368 LYPVSG

-380 SAYAKFRNMSLPS
+380 YAYANFRNMSLPS

-425 ESNSVN
+425 ESDSEN

-441 VREWVSNNIKDDHSK
+441 VREWVSNNIKDENSR

-470 FDFYSQYA
+470 FDFYSQNA
-478 WNRSSYNGLRL
+478 WNRSSYNGIRL

-499 EIFYKREKLRNFYE
+499 EIFYKREKLRNFYD

-526 SLYMYDKNK
+526 SLFMYDKNN
-535 ISFESVNTSKVTG
+535 ISFEQVNTSKVNG
-548 QEFYCTSSN
+548 QEFYCTSFN
-557 VISSNMTMPIHHLQ
+557 IITSNMTMPVHHLR
-571 ANPNVKSKKAII
+571 ADPEIKSKKAII

-594 KLNYPTS
+594 KITYPTW
-601 VTAMVNSGIDV
+601 VTEMVNSGVDV
-612 IFPEYLSTYSRKD
+612 IFPEYLSTYSRQD
-625 EMKTDIGN
+625 RVKTDIGN

-657 ENGYEPHYFGV
+657 QNGYEPHYFGV
-668 SWGGQVGVNILAIEK
+668 SWGGQVGVNILAIED
-683 RFKTGVLFVGG
+683 RFKTGILFVGG

-735 PLYNLMDL
+735 PLFNLMNLD
-743 NDNNKRH
+743 NNNKRH

-763 VRDETL
+763 VREETL
-769 KWINNK
+769 KWINDR

>member
-1 MRGFFDTQINKIM
+1 MK
-14 SNYEIVINDI
+14 SNYEVVLEDIN
-24 KLNFKDSKYSTSQL
+24 LNFKDSKYSTSQL
-38 LDNTGLDKN
+38 LENTGLDKN

-71 YAQELLKKGEKNVSE
+71 YAQELLKTGKKNVSE

-113 SLNNVKLTRQFKTA
+113 SLNNVKLTRQFKNA
-127 MISAIQNKKNLSY
+127 MISVIRNKSNLSY
-140 LVYSILLIFIVI
+140 LIYSILFALILI
-152 LLVPYFNFIDNSEK
+152 LLVPYINVIDNSEK

-173 QDYSK
+173 QEYSK
-178 INNLEYNT
+178 INNLEYES
-186 LLINDTVLL
+186 LLINDSVLL
-195 SPKMRNYNISWRTSD
+195 SKKIRNYNISWRTSD
-210 NFEWCKL
+210 KFEWSKL
-217 TKLNDSFALF
+217 TKINDSLVLF
-227 PTKMSSD
+227 PSELISV

-240 EQPGKESF
+240 EQDGKESF
-248 QFFTSAKMF
+248 QFFTSARNF
-257 KNVKVTLDD
+257 KNVKITLDN
-266 KQDEEGIYF
+266 KLNEEGVYF

-300 MDRYEVSNKEFKEFV
+300 MDKYEVSNKDYKEFV
-315 DANGYYREEYWPT
+315 DANGYYREEFWPID
-328 KLMHNGTEISFND
+328 LMYEGEPISFND
-341 VKTSFVDKSN
+341 VKTTFVDKAN

-356 NWVQGTYENGKD
+356 DWYQGTYENGKE
-368 LFPVSG
+368 LYPVSG

-380 SAYAKFRNMSLPS
+380 YAYAKFRNMSLPS

-425 ESNSVN
+425 ESDSEN

-441 VREWVSNNIKDDHSK
+441 VREWVSNNIKDENSR
-456 GILGGSFADDTYVP
+456 GILGGSFVDDTYVP
-470 FDFYSQYA
+470 FEFYSQNA
-478 WNRSSYNGLRL
+478 WNRSSYNGIRL
-489 VKKIEPDNSG
+489 VKKIESDNSG

-518 EKEWNLME
+518 EKEWDLIE
-526 SLYMYDKNK
+526 SLFMYDKNN
-535 ISFESVNTSKVTG
+535 INFEHLETSKVTD
-548 QEFYCTSSN
+548 QEFYCRSSNITSSN
-557 VISSNMTMPIHHLQ
+557 FTMPVHHLLSD
-571 ANPNVKSKKAII
+571 PEIKSKKALI

-588 NALYRD
+588 NALLRD
-594 KLNYPTS
+594 KITYPTWM
-601 VTAMVNSGIDV
+601 TEMVNSGVDV
-612 IFPEYLSTYSRKD
+612 IFPEYLSTYSRQD
-625 EMKTDIGN
+625 GIVTDIGN
-633 TSMNYRD
+633 TTMNYRD

-657 ENGYEPHYFGV
+657 QNGYEPHYFGV
-668 SWGGQVGVNILAIEK
+668 SWGGQVGVNILAIED
-683 RFKTGVLFVGG
+683 RFKTGILYVGG
-694 ISLDDV
+694 ISLDNV

-735 PLYNLMDL
+735 PLFNLMNL
-743 NDNNKRH
+743 DNNSKRH
-750 VVVDYAHYVPMHI
+750 VVVDYAHYVPTHI
-763 VRDETL
+763 VREETL
-769 KWINNK
+769 EWINNK

>member
-1 MRGFFDTQINKIM
+1 MK
-14 SNYEIVINDI
+14 SNYEIVLNDI
-24 KLNFKDSKYSTSQL
+24 NLNFKDSKYSTSQL
-38 LDNTGLDKN
+38 LENTGLDKN
-47 TARDAIKNKTS
+47 TARDAIKNKTN

-71 YAQELLKKGEKNVSE
+71 YAQELLKTGKKNVSE

-106 FGYSPNA
+106 FGYSPNV
-113 SLNNVKLTRQFKTA
+113 SLNNIKLTRQFKNT
-127 MISAIQNKKNLSY
+127 MISVIRNKSNLSY
-140 LVYSILLIFIVI
+140 LIYSVLFTLIILLLI
-152 LLVPYFNFIDNSEK
+152 PYINKVDNYEK

-173 QDYSK
+173 QEYSK
-178 INNLEYNT
+178 INNLEYQS

-195 SPKMRNYNISWRTSD
+195 SKKIRNYNISWRTSD
-210 NFEWCKL
+210 KFGWSKL
-217 TKLNDSFALF
+217 AKINDSLVLF
-227 PTKMSSD
+227 PSKLISI

-240 EQPGKESF
+240 EQEGKESF
-248 QFFTSAKMF
+248 QFFTSARNF
-257 KNVKVTLDD
+257 KNVKITLDN
-266 KQDEEGIYF
+266 KLNEEGVYF
-275 PETDLFLANTN
+275 PETELFLANTN

-300 MDRYEVSNKEFKEFV
+300 MDKYEVSNKDYKEFV
-315 DANGYYREEYWPT
+315 DANGYYREEFWPVD
-328 KLMHNGTEISFND
+328 LMHEGKKISFNE
-341 VKTSFVDKSN
+341 VKTSFVDKAN

-356 NWVQGTYENGKD
+356 DWNQGTYENGKD
-368 LFPVSG
+368 LYPVSG

-425 ESNSVN
+425 ESDSEN

-441 VREWVSNNIKDDHSK
+441 VREWVSNNIKDNQSR

-470 FDFYSQYA
+470 FDFYSQNA
-478 WNRSSYNGLRL
+478 WNRSSYNGIRL
-489 VKKIEPDNSG
+489 TKKIESDNSG

-518 EKEWNLME
+518 ENEWDLIK
-526 SLYMYDKNK
+526 SLFMYDKNN
-535 ISFESVNTSKVTG
+535 INFEQLNTSKVNG
-548 QEFYCTSSN
+548 QEFYCTSFNIITSN
-557 VISSNMTMPIHHLQ
+557 TTMPVHHLR
-571 ANPNVKSKKAII
+571 ADPEIKAKKALI

-594 KLNYPTS
+594 KITYPTWM
-601 VTAMVNSGIDV
+601 TEMVNSGVDV
-612 IFPEYLSTYSRKD
+612 IFPEYLSTYSRQD
-625 EMKTDIGN
+625 GMKTDIGN

-640 HLITWVKEVRYA
+640 HLIMWVKEVRYA

-657 ENGYEPHYFGV
+657 QNGYEPHYFGV
-668 SWGGQVGVNILAIEK
+668 SWGGQVGVNILAIED
-683 RFKTGVLFVGG
+683 RFKTGILFVGG

-735 PLYNLMDL
+735 PLYNLMNLD
-743 NDNNKRH
+743 NNNKRH

-763 VRDETL
+763 VKEETL
-769 KWINNK
+769 KWINDR

>member
-1 MRGFFDTQINKIM
+1 MK
-14 SNYEIVINDI
+14 SNYEIVLEDIN
-24 KLNFKDSKYSTSQL
+24 LNFKDSKYSTSQL
-38 LDNTGLDKN
+38 LENTGLDKN

-58 RSISNYIRFYRLN
+58 RSISNYIRFFRLN
-71 YAQELLKKGEKNVSE
+71 HAQELLKTGKKNVSE

-113 SLNNVKLTRQFKTA
+113 SLNNVKLTRQFKNT
-127 MISAIQNKKNLSY
+127 MISVIRNKSNLSY
-140 LVYSILLIFIVI
+140 LIYSLLFALILI
-152 LLVPYFNFIDNSEK
+152 LLVPYINVIDNSEK

-173 QDYSK
+173 QEYSK
-178 INNLEYNT
+178 INNLEYES
-186 LLINDTVLL
+186 LLINDSVLL
-195 SPKMRNYNISWRTSD
+195 SKKIRNYKISWRTSD
-210 NFEWCKL
+210 KFKWSKL
-217 TKLNDSFALF
+217 TKINDSLVLF
-227 PTKMSSD
+227 PSELISV

-240 EQPGKESF
+240 EQDGKESF
-248 QFFTSAKMF
+248 QFFTSARMF
-257 KNVKVTLDD
+257 NQIKITLDN
-266 KQDEEGIYF
+266 KLNEEGIYF

-300 MDRYEVSNKEFKEFV
+300 MDKYEVSNKDYKEFV
-315 DANGYYREEYWPT
+315 DSNGYYRDEFWPLD
-328 KLMHNGTEISFND
+328 LMHEGKKISFSE
-341 VKTSFVDKSN
+341 VKTSFVDKAN

-356 NWVQGTYENGKD
+356 DWYQGTYENGKE
-368 LFPVSG
+368 LYPVSG

-380 SAYAKFRNMSLPS
+380 YAYANFRNMSLPS

-425 ESNSVN
+425 ESDSEN

-441 VREWVSNNIKDDHSK
+441 VREWVSNNIKDENSR

-470 FDFYSQYA
+470 FDFYSQNA
-478 WNRSSYNGLRL
+478 WNRSSYNGIRL

-499 EIFYKREKLRNFYE
+499 EIFYKREKLRNFYD

-518 EKEWNLME
+518 ENEWDLIE
-526 SLYMYDKNK
+526 SLFMYDKNN
-535 ISFESVNTSKVTG
+535 ISFEQVNTSKVNG
-548 QEFYCTSSN
+548 QEFYCTSFN
-557 VISSNMTMPIHHLQ
+557 IITSNMTMPVHHLR
-571 ANPNVKSKKAII
+571 ADPEIKSKKAII

-594 KLNYPTS
+594 KITYPTW
-601 VTAMVNSGIDV
+601 VTEMVNSGVDV
-612 IFPEYLSTYSRKD
+612 IFPEYLSTYSRQD
-625 EMKTDIGN
+625 RVKTDIGN

-657 ENGYEPHYFGV
+657 QNGYEPHYFGV
-668 SWGGQVGVNILAIEK
+668 SWGGQVGVNILAIED
-683 RFKTGVLFVGG
+683 RFKTGILFVGG

-735 PLYNLMDL
+735 PLFNLMNLD
-743 NDNNKRH
+743 NNNKRH

-763 VRDETL
+763 VREETL
-769 KWINNK
+769 KWINDR

>member
-1 MRGFFDTQINKIM
+1 MK
-14 SNYEIVINDI
+14 SNYEIVLEDIN
-24 KLNFKDSKYSTSQL
+24 LNFKDSKYSTSQL
-38 LDNTGLDKN
+38 LENTGLDKN

-71 YAQELLKKGEKNVSE
+71 YAQELLKTGKKNVSE

-113 SLNNVKLTRQFKTA
+113 SLNNTKLTRQFKNA
-127 MISAIQNKKNLSY
+127 MISIIRNKSNLSY
-140 LVYSILLIFIVI
+140 LIYSILFALILI
-152 LLVPYFNFIDNSEK
+152 LLVPYIHVIDNSEK

-173 QDYSK
+173 QEYSK
-178 INNLEYNT
+178 INNLEYES
-186 LLINDTVLL
+186 LLINDSVLL
-195 SPKMRNYNISWRTSD
+195 SKKIRNYNISWRTSD
-210 NFEWCKL
+210 KFEWSKL
-217 TKLNDSFALF
+217 TKINDSLALF
-227 PTKMSSD
+227 PSELISV

-240 EQPGKESF
+240 EQDGKESF
-248 QFFTSAKMF
+248 QFFTSARNF
-257 KNVKVTLDD
+257 KNVKITLDN
-266 KQDEEGIYF
+266 KLNEEGVYF
-275 PETDLFLANTN
+275 PETELFLANTN

-300 MDRYEVSNKEFKEFV
+300 MDKYEVSNKDYKEFV
-315 DANGYYREEYWPT
+315 DANGYYREEFWPIDI
-328 KLMHNGTEISFND
+328 MYEGEPISFND
-341 VKTSFVDKSN
+341 VKTTFVDKAN

-356 NWVQGTYENGKD
+356 DWYQGTYENGKE
-368 LFPVSG
+368 LYPVSG

-380 SAYAKFRNMSLPS
+380 YAYAKFRNMSLPS

-425 ESNSVN
+425 ESDSEN

-441 VREWVSNNIKDDHSK
+441 VREWVSNNIKDENSR
-456 GILGGSFADDTYVP
+456 GILGGSFVDDTYVP
-470 FDFYSQYA
+470 FEFYSQNA
-478 WNRSSYNGLRL
+478 WNRSSYNGIRL
-489 VKKIEPDNSG
+489 VKKIESDNSG

-518 EKEWNLME
+518 EKEWDLIE
-526 SLYMYDKNK
+526 SLFMYDKNN
-535 ISFESVNTSKVTG
+535 INFEHLETSKVID
-548 QEFYCTSSN
+548 QEFYCRSLNITSSN
-557 VISSNMTMPIHHLQ
+557 FTMPVHHLLSD
-571 ANPNVKSKKAII
+571 PEIKSKKALI

-588 NALYRD
+588 NALLRD
-594 KLNYPTS
+594 KITYPTWM
-601 VTAMVNSGIDV
+601 TEMVNSGVDV
-612 IFPEYLSTYSRKD
+612 IFPEYLSTYSRQD
-625 EMKTDIGN
+625 GIVTDIGN
-633 TSMNYRD
+633 TTMNYRD

-657 ENGYEPHYFGV
+657 QNGYEPHYFGV
-668 SWGGQVGVNILAIEK
+668 SWGGQVGVNILAIED
-683 RFKTGVLFVGG
+683 RFKTGILYVGG

-735 PLYNLMDL
+735 PLFNLMNL
-743 NDNNKRH
+743 DNNSKRH
-750 VVVDYAHYVPMHI
+750 VVVDYAHYVPTHI
-763 VRDETL
+763 VREETL
-769 KWINNK
+769 EWINNK

>member
-1 MRGFFDTQINKIM
+1 M

-127 MISAIQNKKNLSY
+127 MISTIQNKKNLSY

>member
-1 MRGFFDTQINKIM
+1 MK
-14 SNYEIVINDI
+14 SNYEIVLNDI
-24 KLNFKDSKYSTSQL
+24 NLNFKDSKYSTSQL
-38 LDNTGLDKN
+38 LENTGLDKN

-71 YAQELLKKGEKNVSE
+71 YAQELLKTGKKNVSE

-113 SLNNVKLTRQFKTA
+113 SLNNIKLTRQFKNT
-127 MISAIQNKKNLSY
+127 MISVIRNKSNLSY
-140 LVYSILLIFIVI
+140 LIYSVLFTLIILLLI
-152 LLVPYFNFIDNSEK
+152 PYVNKVDNYEK

-173 QDYSK
+173 QEYSK
-178 INNLEYNT
+178 INNLEYQS

-195 SPKMRNYNISWRTSD
+195 SKKIRNYNISWRTSD
-210 NFEWCKL
+210 KFKW
-217 TKLNDSFALF
+217 TKLIKINDSLALF
-227 PTKMSSD
+227 PSELISV

-240 EQPGKESF
+240 EQEGKESF
-248 QFFTSAKMF
+248 QFFTSARNF
-257 KNVKVTLDD
+257 KNVKITLDN
-266 KQDEEGIYF
+266 KLNEEGIYF
-275 PETDLFLANTN
+275 PETELFLANTN

-300 MDRYEVSNKEFKEFV
+300 MDKYEVSNKDYKEFV
-315 DANGYYREEYWPT
+315 DANGYYREEFWPVD
-328 KLMHNGTEISFND
+328 LMHEGKKISFNE
-341 VKTSFVDKSN
+341 VKTSFVDKAN

-356 NWVQGTYENGKD
+356 DWYQGTYENGKD
-368 LFPVSG
+368 LYPVSG

-425 ESNSVN
+425 ESDSEN

-441 VREWVSNNIKDDHSK
+441 VREWVSNNIKDNQSR

-470 FDFYSQYA
+470 FDFYSQNA
-478 WNRSSYNGLRL
+478 WNRSSYNGIRL
-489 VKKIEPDNSG
+489 VKKIESDNSG

-518 EKEWNLME
+518 EKEWDLIE
-526 SLYMYDKNK
+526 SLFMYDKNN
-535 ISFESVNTSKVTG
+535 INFEQLNTSKVTG

-557 VISSNMTMPIHHLQ
+557 IITSNMTMPVHHLR
-571 ANPNVKSKKAII
+571 ADPEIKSKKALI

-594 KLNYPTS
+594 KITYPTWM
-601 VTAMVNSGIDV
+601 TEMVNSGVDV
-612 IFPEYLSTYSRKD
+612 IFPEYLSTYSRQD
-625 EMKTDIGN
+625 GMQTDIGN

-657 ENGYEPHYFGV
+657 QNGYEPHYFGV
-668 SWGGQVGVNILAIEK
+668 SWGGQVGVNILAIED
-683 RFKTGVLFVGG
+683 RFKTGILYVGG

-735 PLYNLMDL
+735 PLYNLMNLD
-743 NDNNKRH
+743 NNNKRH

-763 VRDETL
+763 VREETL
-769 KWINNK
+769 KWINDR

>member
-1 MRGFFDTQINKIM
+1 MK
-14 SNYEIVINDI
+14 SNYEVVLEDIN
-24 KLNFKDSKYSTSQL
+24 LNFKDSKYSTSQL
-38 LDNTGLDKN
+38 LENTGLDKN

-71 YAQELLKKGEKNVSE
+71 YAQELLKTGKKNVSE

-113 SLNNVKLTRQFKTA
+113 SLNNTKLTRQFKNA
-127 MISAIQNKKNLSY
+127 MISVIRNKSNLSY
-140 LVYSILLIFIVI
+140 LIYSILFALILI
-152 LLVPYFNFIDNSEK
+152 LLVPYINVIDNSEK

-173 QDYSK
+173 QEYSK
-178 INNLEYNT
+178 INNLEYES
-186 LLINDTVLL
+186 LLINDSVLL
-195 SPKMRNYNISWRTSD
+195 SKKIRNYNISWRTSD
-210 NFEWCKL
+210 KFEWSKL
-217 TKLNDSFALF
+217 TKINDSLALF
-227 PTKMSSD
+227 PSELISV

-240 EQPGKESF
+240 EQDGKESF
-248 QFFTSAKMF
+248 QFFTSARNF
-257 KNVKVTLDD
+257 KNVKITLDN
-266 KQDEEGIYF
+266 KLNEEGVYF
-275 PETDLFLANTN
+275 PERDLFLANTN

-300 MDRYEVSNKEFKEFV
+300 MDKYEVSNKDYKEFV
-315 DANGYYREEYWPT
+315 DANGYYREEFWPIDI
-328 KLMHNGTEISFND
+328 MYEGEPISFND
-341 VKTSFVDKSN
+341 VKTTFVDKAN

-356 NWVQGTYENGKD
+356 DWYQGTYENGKE
-368 LFPVSG
+368 LYPVSG

-380 SAYAKFRNMSLPS
+380 YAYAKFRNMSLPS

-425 ESNSVN
+425 ESDSEN

-441 VREWVSNNIKDDHSK
+441 VREWVSNNIKDENSR
-456 GILGGSFADDTYVP
+456 GILGGSFVDDTYVP
-470 FDFYSQYA
+470 FEFYSQNA
-478 WNRSSYNGLRL
+478 WNRSSYNGIRL

-513 NYRTT
+513 NFKTT
-518 EKEWNLME
+518 DKEWDLIE
-526 SLYMYDKNK
+526 SLFMYDKNK
-535 ISFESVNTSKVTG
+535 VNFEQLETSKVTG
-548 QEFYCTSSN
+548 QEFYCRSSN
-557 VISSNMTMPIHHLQ
+557 ITSPNFTMPVHHLLSD
-571 ANPNVKSKKAII
+571 PEIKSKKALI

-588 NALYRD
+588 NALLRD
-594 KLNYPTS
+594 KITYPTWM
-601 VTAMVNSGIDV
+601 TEMVNSGVDV
-612 IFPEYLSTYSRKD
+612 IFPEYLSTYSRQD
-625 EMKTDIGN
+625 GMNTDIGN
-633 TSMNYRD
+633 TTMNYRD

-657 ENGYEPHYFGV
+657 QNGYEPHYFGV
-668 SWGGQVGVNILAIEK
+668 SWGGQVGVNILAIED
-683 RFKTGVLFVGG
+683 RFKTGILYVGG

-735 PLYNLMDL
+735 PLFNLMNLD
-743 NDNNKRH
+743 NDSKRH
-750 VVVDYAHYVPMHI
+750 VVVDYAHYVPTHI
-763 VRDETL
+763 VREETL
-769 KWINNK
+769 EWINKK

>member
-127 MISAIQNKKNLSY
+127 MISTIQNKKNLSY

>member
-1 MRGFFDTQINKIM
+1 MK
-14 SNYEIVINDI
+14 SNYEIILNDI
-24 KLNFKDSKYSTSQL
+24 NLNFKDSKYSTSQL
-38 LDNTGLDKN
+38 LENTGLDKI

-71 YAQELLKKGEKNVSE
+71 YAQELLKTGKKNVSE

-113 SLNNVKLTRQFKTA
+113 SLNNIKLTRQFKNT
-127 MISAIQNKKNLSY
+127 MISVIRNKSNLSY
-140 LVYSILLIFIVI
+140 LIYSVLFTLIILLLI
-152 LLVPYFNFIDNSEK
+152 PYINKVDNLEK

-173 QDYSK
+173 QEYSK
-178 INNLEYNT
+178 INNLEYQS

-195 SPKMRNYNISWRTSD
+195 SQKIRNYNISWRTSD
-210 NFEWCKL
+210 KFGWCKL
-217 TKLNDSFALF
+217 TKINDSLVLF
-227 PTKMSSD
+227 PSKLISI

-240 EQPGKESF
+240 EEEGKESF
-248 QFFTSAKMF
+248 QFFSSAINF
-257 KNVKVTLDD
+257 QYVKITLDN
-266 KQDEEGIYF
+266 KLNEEGVYF
-275 PETDLFLANTN
+275 PETELFLANTN

-300 MDRYEVSNKEFKEFV
+300 MDKYEVSNKDYKEFV
-315 DANGYYREEYWPT
+315 DANGYYREEFWPIDI
-328 KLMHNGTEISFND
+328 MHDGEKISFNE
-341 VKTSFVDKSN
+341 VKTSFVDKAN

-356 NWVQGTYENGKD
+356 DWYQGTYENGKD
-368 LFPVSG
+368 LYPVSG

-425 ESNSVN
+425 ESDSEN

-441 VREWVSNNIKDDHSK
+441 VREWVNNNIKDKQSR

-470 FDFYSQYA
+470 FDFYSQNA
-478 WNRSSYNGLRL
+478 WNRSSYNGIRL
-489 VKKIEPDNSG
+489 VKKIESDNSG

-518 EKEWNLME
+518 DKEWDLIE
-526 SLYMYDKNK
+526 SLFMYDKNN
-535 ISFESVNTSKVTG
+535 INFEQLNTSKVTG

-557 VISSNMTMPIHHLQ
+557 IITSNMTMPIHHLR
-571 ANPNVKSKKAII
+571 ADPKMKSKKALI

-594 KLNYPTS
+594 KITYPTWI
-601 VTAMVNSGIDV
+601 TDMVNSGVDV
-612 IFPEYLSTYSRKD
+612 IFPEYLSTYSRQD
-625 EMKTDIGN
+625 GMKTDIGN

-657 ENGYEPHYFGV
+657 QNGYEPHYFGV
-668 SWGGQVGVNILAIEK
+668 SWGGQVGVNILAIED
-683 RFKTGVLFVGG
+683 RFKTGILYVGG

-708 YAARIKT
+708 YAARIKI

-735 PLYNLMDL
+735 PLYNLMNL
-743 NDNNKRH
+743 DNNKKRH

-763 VRDETL
+763 VREETL
-769 KWINNK
+769 KWINYR